1 MHWEHAA
8 VHLRVSCAQSTR
20 IRTLMRSLLLNASY
34 EPLRV
39 ITWQKAIVLLVKGKV
54 EVIASY
60 DRRIRGVRI
69 SLVLPSVL
77 RLVRR
82 VRVARRFHQVPF
94 SRSNIYLRDKYR
106 CQYCANRFRASE
118 LTFDH
123 VVPVSRG
130 GRKVWENIVTCCID
144 CNRQK
149 GGRTPREAR
158 LTLVRQPRRP
168 SYLPAHAIT
177 YGMNE
182 APNSW
187 RDYLS
192 WSG

>member
-1 MHWEHAA
+1 M
-8 VHLRVSCAQSTR
+8 
-20 IRTLMRSLLLNASY
+20 RTLMRSLLLNASY

-106 CQYCANRFRASE
+106 CQYCAKRFRASE

-130 GRKVWENIVTCCID
+130 GRQVWENIVTCCID
-144 CNRQK
+144 CNRKK

-182 APNSW
+182 VPNSW

>member
-77 RLVRR
+77 RLLRR

-168 SYLPAHAIT
+168 SYLSAHAIT

-182 APNSW
+182 VPNSW